1 MFLSL
6 IYTIYLVILLT
17 YGNIKT
23 RYLFNY
29 NSMEHLKE
37 DFLKT
42 YSNIPLNLRDD
53 IVLVLEDKRPIS
65 WDVAF
70 FEIKNDTG
78 LSKQILIE
86 LKKLEL
92 I

>member
-1 MFLSL
+1 
-6 IYTIYLVILLT
+6 
-17 YGNIKT
+17 
-23 RYLFNY
+23 
-29 NSMEHLKE
+29 MEHLKE

-70 FEIKNDTG
+70 FEIKNDTE